1 MVQKLSNQNSNF
13 RFNMKFSGRKGL
25 TVTVVSDH
33 VFYVELKSEKGELE
47 K

>member
-13 RFNMKFSGRKGL
+13 RFNMKFSGKKGI
-25 TVTVVSDH
+25 TVTAFIEHIFS
-33 VFYVELKSEKGELE
+33 VELKSEKGGLE